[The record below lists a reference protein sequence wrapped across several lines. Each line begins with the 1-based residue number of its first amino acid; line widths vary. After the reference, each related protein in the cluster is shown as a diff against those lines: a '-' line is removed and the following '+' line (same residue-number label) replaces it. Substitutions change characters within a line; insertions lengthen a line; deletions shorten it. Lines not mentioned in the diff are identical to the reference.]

1 MPFIPNSD
9 EDRKQ
14 MLETIGVNNF
24 DELVGC
30 IPKSVK
36 FNGELDLL
44 PQLSEYEVEKLLKKY
59 ASKNIS
65 TDSHICFMG
74 GGAYDRF
81 IPAIVP
87 ATMDR
92 PEFRTAYT
100 PYQAEVSQGTLQSMY
115 EFQSM
120 ICELTKMEIANASLY
135 DGASSLAEACL
146 MANAENKK
154 TEIVFAGTI
163 HPNYIEVVKTIC
175 YGKGLTFKSVKNEEG
190 LVDLDKLSKVVSD
203 NTAAVVIQQP
213 NFYGNLEEVYEV
225 EKITH
230 SIDKTLFI
238 VVADITSL
246 AIIDPP
252 GNYNAD
258 VVVGE
263 GQGLGIPLSY
273 GGPYLGIF
281 ACKEKYIRK
290 LPGRIAGM
298 TVDQDGKKGFVLT
311 LQTREQQIKREK
323 ATSNICTNQGLFMLA
338 ATVYMETM
346 GREGLKE
353 VAFNS
358 YQNAHYLQNEICKI
372 EGYSL
377 ASGNPFLYEFCVKT
391 PVDPQI
397 IIDEAVKNGF
407 LAGINTKLTA
417 DKEMHGLLIAV
428 TEKRNKDEMDSFVE
442 FLNKFAK
449 KEDFLLV

>member
-1 MPFIPNSD
+1 MPFIPSSD
-9 EDRKQ
+9 QDREQ
-14 MLETIGVNNF
+14 MLNTIGVKNF
-24 DELVGC
+24 DELVKS
-30 IPKSVK
+30 IPESVK
-36 FNGELDLL
+36 FKGELNLL
-44 PQLSEYEVEKLLKKY
+44 SQLSEYEVEKLLKKY

-65 TDSHICFMG
+65 TDTHLCFMG

-81 IPAIVP
+81 IPHIVP
-87 ATMDR
+87 STIDR

-100 PYQAEVSQGTLQSMY
+100 PYQAEVSQGTLQAMY

-146 MANAENKK
+146 MANAENKR
-154 TEIVFAGTI
+154 TEIVFAGTV

-175 YGKGLTFKSVKNEEG
+175 YGKGLTFKVVKNEDG
-190 LVDLDKLSKVVSD
+190 SVDLDKLNKVISD
-203 NTAAVVIQQP
+203 KTAAVIIQQP
-213 NFYGNLEEVYEV
+213 NFYGNLEDVYEV

-263 GQGLGIPLSY
+263 GQGLGISLSY

-338 ATVYMETM
+338 ATIYMETM
-346 GREGLKE
+346 GREGLKD
-353 VAFNS
+353 VATNS

-372 EGYSL
+372 NGFSL
-377 ASGNPFLYEFCVKT
+377 ASDKSYLHEFCVKT

-397 IIDEAVKNGF
+397 IIDEGVENGF
-407 LAGINTKLTA
+407 LAGINTKLTG

-428 TEKRNKDEMDSFVE
+428 TEKRNKEEMDSFVE
-442 FLNKFAK
+442 FLKKFAK
-449 KEDFLLV
+449 EEDLLLI

>member
-1 MPFIPNSD
+1 MPFVPSSD
-9 EDRKQ
+9 LDRKL

-24 DELVGC
+24 DELIQC
-30 IPKSVK
+30 IPASVK
-36 FNGELDLL
+36 FKGDLKL
-44 PQLSEYEVEKLLKKY
+44 APQLSEYEVEKLLKKY
-59 ASKNIS
+59 ANKNIS
-65 TDSHICFMG
+65 TETHTCFMG

-87 ATMDR
+87 NTIDR
-92 PEFRTAYT
+92 AEFRTAYT
-100 PYQAEVSQGTLQSMY
+100 PYQAEVSQGTLQAMY

-120 ICELTKMEIANASLY
+120 ICELTKMDIANASLY

-146 MANAENKK
+146 LAHAENKR
-154 TEIVFAGTI
+154 TEIIFVGTV
-163 HPNYIEVVKTIC
+163 HPNYIEVVKSIC
-175 YGKGLTFKSVKNEEG
+175 YGRGLTFKNIKNEDGSADIE
-190 LVDLDKLSKVVSD
+190 KLRKSISE
-203 NTAAVVIQQP
+203 NTSAVIIQQP
-213 NFYGNLEEVYEV
+213 NFYGNLEDVYEI

-230 SIDKTLFI
+230 SIDKTLFV

-252 GNYNAD
+252 GNYNVD

-263 GQGLGIPLSY
+263 GQGLGISLSY

-290 LPGRIAGM
+290 LPGRICGK
-298 TVDQDGKKGFVLT
+298 TLDQDGKEGFVLT

-353 VAFNS
+353 VAYNS
-358 YQNAHYLQNEICKI
+358 YQNAHYLESEISKI
-372 EGYSL
+372 EGFSL
-377 ASGNPFLYEFCVKT
+377 ANNNPYLYEFCMKT
-391 PVDPQI
+391 PIDPQI
-397 IIDEAVKNGF
+397 IIDEGVKNGF
-407 LAGINTKLTA
+407 LAGINTKFTG
-417 DKEMHGLLIAV
+417 DNDMHGLLIAV
-428 TEKRNKDEMDSFVE
+428 TEKRDKAEMDSFVE
-442 FLNKFAK
+442 FLKKFAK
-449 KEDFLLV
+449 EEELLLV

>member
-1 MPFIPNSD
+1 MPFVPSSD
-9 EDRKQ
+9 QDRKL
-14 MLETIGVNNF
+14 MLERIGVSNF
-24 DELVGC
+24 DELVKC
-30 IPKSVK
+30 IPDSVRFK
-36 FNGELDLL
+36 GELDLY

-59 ASKNIS
+59 ANKNIS
-65 TDSHICFMG
+65 TETHVCFMG

-87 ATMDR
+87 ATIDR

-100 PYQAEVSQGTLQSMY
+100 PYQAEVSQGTLQAMY

-120 ICELTKMEIANASLY
+120 ICELTKMPIANASLY

-146 MANAENKK
+146 MANAHNKM
-154 TEIVFAGTI
+154 TDIIFVGTI
-163 HPNYIEVVKTIC
+163 HPNYIDVVKTIC
-175 YGKGLTFKSVKNEEG
+175 YGKGLNFKYIKNEDG
-190 LVDLDKLSKVVSD
+190 TADLEKLKSSIDD
-203 NTAAVVIQQP
+203 NTSAVVVQQP
-213 NFYGNLEEVYEV
+213 NFYGNLEDVYEI

-230 SIDKTLFI
+230 SNPKSLFI

-246 AIIDPP
+246 SIIDPP

-263 GQGLGIPLSY
+263 GQGLGISLSY

-281 ACKEKYIRK
+281 ACKEEYIRK
-290 LPGRIAGM
+290 LPGRITGM
-298 TVDQDGKKGFVLT
+298 TVDQNGKDGFVLT

-338 ATVYMETM
+338 ATIYMETM

-353 VAFNS
+353 VAYNS
-358 YQNAHYLQNEICKI
+358 YQNAHYLAEEITKLKGF
-372 EGYSL
+372 EL
-377 ASGNPFLYEFCVKT
+377 HNNHPFVYEFCVKT

-397 IIDEAVKNGF
+397 IIDEAIENGF
-407 LAGINTKLTA
+407 LAGINTKVNSL
-417 DKEMHGLLIAV
+417 DNISGLLIAV
-428 TEKRNKDEMDSFVE
+428 TEKRNKEEMDAYVK
-442 FLNKFAK
+442 FLSKFAK
-449 KEDFLLV
+449 

>member
-1 MPFIPNSD
+1 MPFVPSSD
-9 EDRKQ
+9 QDRKE
-14 MLETIGVNNF
+14 MLDRIGVSNF
-24 DELVGC
+24 QELIKC
-30 IPKSVK
+30 IPASVK
-36 FNGELDLL
+36 FNGELNLK

-59 ASKNIS
+59 ANKNIS

-87 ATMDR
+87 ATIDR

-100 PYQAEVSQGTLQSMY
+100 PYQAEVSQGTLQAMY

-120 ICELTKMEIANASLY
+120 ICELTKMEVSNASMY

-146 MANAENKK
+146 LANAETKR
-154 TEIVFAGTI
+154 TEIIFVGTI
-163 HPNYIEVVKTIC
+163 HPNYIDTVRTIC
-175 YGKGLTFKSVKNEEG
+175 YGKGLTFKFIKCEDG
-190 LVDLDKLSKVVSD
+190 TADLEKLSKVISD
-203 NTAAVVIQQP
+203 NTAAVIVQQP
-213 NFYGNLEEVYEV
+213 NFYGNLEDVYEI

-258 VVVGE
+258 IVVGE
-263 GQGLGIPLSY
+263 GQGLGISLSY

-281 ACKEKYIRK
+281 ACKEQYIRK

-346 GREGLKE
+346 GREGLKD

-358 YQNAHYLQNEICKI
+358 YQNAHYLESEISKI
-372 EGYSL
+372 PGFKL
-377 ASGNPFLYEFCVKT
+377 ATDKAYLYEFCVKT

-397 IIDEAVKNGF
+397 IIDEAIENGF
-407 LAGINTKLTA
+407 LAGINTKLTN

-428 TEKRNKDEMDSFVE
+428 TEKRNKEEIDEFVK

-449 KEDFLLV
+449 EEEFLLV